1 MHLPWAECF
10 EHVDIPIL
18 GTRGAL
24 CMVCGSHNSSHALS
38 RSFLSSAQVNNST
51 DAQHILS
58 FLARSEGGGLSRHC
72 DFETLKLARF
82 HNLVYGAED
91 IGQRQ
96 SGFCHAICSF
106 GLLAWAT
113 EFIVGFR
120 VL

>member
-18 GTRGAL
+18 GARGAL
-24 CMVCGSHNSSHALS
+24 CMVCGSHSASHALW
-38 RSFLSSAQVNNST
+38 RSFLSSA
-51 DAQHILS
+51 LS
-58 FLARSEGGGLSRHC
+58 FSARSEGGGLSRHC

-113 EFIVGFR
+113 EFIVGLRVFEEFR
-120 VL
+120 V